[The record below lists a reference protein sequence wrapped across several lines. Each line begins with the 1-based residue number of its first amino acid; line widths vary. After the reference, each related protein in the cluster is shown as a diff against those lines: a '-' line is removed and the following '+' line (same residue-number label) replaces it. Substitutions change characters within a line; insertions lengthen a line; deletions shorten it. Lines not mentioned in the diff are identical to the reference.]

1 MNVTRRVTA
10 YIADAYKGNRDIV
23 INVHDDDDGSL
34 VWVCQGVVGTIPV
47 GRPSGDYD
55 IIFSVATSLSLD
67 VLSINVDSSLATES
81 VLCAID
87 MIGMSVDE
95 VASKSSVS
103 KLVVRDL
110 FSGVSTKLS
119 LIDAMRIDRGL
130 AFIYRENNLLSTGE
144 VISLI
149 SAHEAKSA
157 ILSMMF
163 RAMSTEDISE
173 VSGVSAKMI
182 DSIVNDRRA
191 VLTANVHAKLIS
203 ADKRTQGTHFTPAS
217 SWSRAEAYRKAR
229 QLISSTGKFL

>member
-10 YIADAYKGNRDIV
+10 YIADAYNGNSDIV
-23 INVHDDDDGSL
+23 IDVHDDDNGPL
-34 VWVCQGVVGTIPV
+34 VWVCRGVVGTIDV

-55 IIFSVATSLSLD
+55 IIFAVATSLSLD

-103 KLVVRDL
+103 KLVVQDL
-110 FSGVSTKLS
+110 FSGVSTNLS
-119 LIDAMRIDRGL
+119 LVDAMRIDRGL

-149 SAHEAKSA
+149 SAHEAKGA

-163 RAMSTEDISE
+163 RAMSVEDISE

-182 DSIVNDRRA
+182 DSIVDDRRA
-191 VLTANVHAKLIS
+191 VLPANVHAKLIS
-203 ADKRTQGTHFTPAS
+203 ADERTQGTHFSPAS
-217 SWSRAEAYRKAR
+217 SHSRAKAYRKAR